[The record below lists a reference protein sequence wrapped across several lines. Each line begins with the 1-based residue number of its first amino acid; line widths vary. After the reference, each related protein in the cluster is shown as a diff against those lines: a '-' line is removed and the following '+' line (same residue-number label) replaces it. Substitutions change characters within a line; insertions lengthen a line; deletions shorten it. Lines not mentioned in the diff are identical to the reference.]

1 VNDRPVGIGRNTGR
15 GFDTATLDLRLSRGF
30 RTGGR
35 SRAEVIIEAFNV
47 LNRSNFLIPNNIIG
61 TGPAPAAG
69 FGTPTAA
76 ADPRQ
81 VQLGVRWTF

>member
-1 VNDRPVGIGRNTGR
+1 MLTGAGASCSW

-35 SRAEVIIEAFNV
+35 SRAEVIIDAFNV

-61 TGPAPAAG
+61 TGPAPPAG

-81 VQLGVRWTF
+81 LQLGLRWTF